1 MCLGGRGGGHLRGRV
16 GGSTSG
22 LHLPEPWSH
31 HSGPAVSGLS
41 GLEDTPESGLGG
53 ELSGLGDR
61 ESGLGGR
68 E

>member
-1 MCLGGRGGGHLRGRV
+1 M